1 MKFQGNKYSYI
12 VEFLQNFLGKREL
25 QIHHGKHHGKH
36 VSSSVFS

>member
-25 QIHHGKHHGKH
+25 QIHHGKH
-36 VSSSVFS
+36 VSSRVLS